1 MLEIPML
8 EIMDHGA
15 VREIRLARPPANA
28 LNPQLVEG
36 LERALAEA
44 ENSAQAIVISGLPGM
59 FSAGLDVP
67 ELLQLDRDL
76 LSRFWQ
82 SFTRLLKRIAL
93 SPLPTVFAMTGHAP
107 AGGIVMAVF
116 GDYRIMPRGAFK
128 TGMNEVQVGL
138 VVPPPV
144 QQALVRLIG
153 AHRAERIL
161 VAGEIMDAQR
171 ALEIGLVDEL
181 ADDPDA
187 VVRRAVD
194 WCERLL
200 ALPRPAMVKTRS
212 MSRSDLQR
220 IFENSSEYG
229 VERFVET
236 WFSESAQTTLRALVE
251 RLRKK

>member
-1 MLEIPML
+1 MLETV
-8 EIMDHGA
+8 DHGA
-15 VREIRLARPPANA
+15 VRELRLARPPANA
-28 LNPQLVEG
+28 LNPQLVEA

-67 ELLQLDRDL
+67 ELLRLDRDL

-107 AGGIVMAVF
+107 AGGIVLAVF

-138 VVPPPV
+138 VVPHPV
-144 QQALVRLIG
+144 HLALVRLIG

-161 VAGEIMDAQR
+161 VAGEIVDAQR

-194 WCERLL
+194 WCEQLL
-200 ALPRPAMVKTRS
+200 ALPRPAMLKTRS
-212 MSRSDLQR
+212 MCRSDLQR

>member
-1 MLEIPML
+1 MLEIL
-8 EIMDHGA
+8 DHGA

-116 GDYRIMPRGAFK
+116 GDYRIMPRGVFK

-144 QQALVRLIG
+144 QLALVRLIG

-171 ALEIGLVDEL
+171 ALDIGLVDEL

-200 ALPRPAMVKTRS
+200 ALPRPAMLKTRS

>member
-1 MLEIPML
+1 MLETV
-8 EIMDHGA
+8 DHGA

-28 LNPQLVEG
+28 LNPQLVEA
-36 LERALAEA
+36 LELDLAEA

-82 SFTRLLKRIAL
+82 SFTHLLRRIAL
-93 SPLPTVFAMTGHAP
+93 SPLPTAFAMTGHAP
-107 AGGIVMAVF
+107 AGGILMAVF
-116 GDYRIMPRGAFK
+116 GDYRIMSRGSFK
-128 TGMNEVQVGL
+128 TGFNEVQVGL

-144 QQALVRLIG
+144 HLALVRLIG
-153 AHRAERIL
+153 AHRAESIL

-194 WCERLL
+194 WCQQLL
-200 ALPRPAMVKTRS
+200 ALPRPAMLMTRS
-212 MSRSDLQR
+212 MARSGLQR